1 MSVSVIRCISFQD
14 ALLTASAVYVESNGK
29 REGIPAQV
37 NGEWIVRVQE
47 VGA

>member
-1 MSVSVIRCISFQD
+1 MIITIHCLGFQD
-14 ALLTASAVYVESNGK
+14 ALNTASAVYVESNGK

-47 VGA
+47 VGS

>member
-1 MSVSVIRCISFQD
+1 MSVIRCISFQD
-14 ALLTASAVYVESNGK
+14 ALLTASAVYTESNGK
-29 REGIPAQV
+29 REGIPTHI